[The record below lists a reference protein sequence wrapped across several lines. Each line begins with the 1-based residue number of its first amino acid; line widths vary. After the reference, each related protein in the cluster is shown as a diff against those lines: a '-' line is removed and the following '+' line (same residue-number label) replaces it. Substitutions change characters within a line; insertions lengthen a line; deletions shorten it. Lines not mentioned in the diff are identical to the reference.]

1 MKTIKEIS
9 LKFTKTE
16 FERVKITKA
25 EDAYNVIKKFYSCD
39 INIFESFFILLLNRG
54 AQTIGFAKIS
64 QGGVS
69 GTIVDIKIIAKYAVD
84 SLASAVILA
93 HNHPSGNLKPSE
105 ADIQLTKKA
114 KEALKIL
121 DVCVHDHIILADDK
135 FYSFAEEGLM

>member
-1 MKTIKEIS
+1 METIKEIS
-9 LKFTKTE
+9 LKFRKTE

-25 EDAYNVIKKFYSCD
+25 EDAYNVIRKFYSCD

-54 AQTIGFAKIS
+54 AQTIGYAKIS

-69 GTIVDIKIIAKYAVD
+69 GTFVDIKIIAKYAVD